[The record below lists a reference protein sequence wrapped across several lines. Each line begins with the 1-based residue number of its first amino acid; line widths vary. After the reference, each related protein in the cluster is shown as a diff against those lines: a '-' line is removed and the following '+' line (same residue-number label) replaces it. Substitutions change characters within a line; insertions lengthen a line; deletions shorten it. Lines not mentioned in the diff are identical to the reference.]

1 MQVINTMSQST
12 NKRSLVTDVNPR
24 SPISEAYRI
33 ARTNV
38 DFSMVDEQLTTLMV
52 TSAGP
57 GEGKTTTV
65 ANLAITYAQ
74 TGKKVVVIDAD
85 MRKPTMHHCF
95 SLSNRIGLSNILTS
109 QLKLDE
115 GIKET
120 HIPGLFVIPSGTI
133 PPNPSE
139 ILGSKRMEVL
149 LGELKS
155 KFDLILFDTPP
166 SLVVAD
172 AQITASLCDGV
183 ILVIDSG
190 KVKRDHAM
198 KMKMSFELVNAKI
211 LGTILNNKD
220 RNDAESYYY
229 YYYYY
234 GNRE

>member
-1 MQVINTMSQST
+1 MSQST
-12 NKRSLVTDVNPR
+12 NKRNLITDVNPR

-38 DFSMVDEQLTTLMV
+38 DFSMIDSELSTLMV

-74 TGKKVVVIDAD
+74 TGKKVIVLDAD

-95 SLSNRIGLSNILTS
+95 ALSNRVGLSNILS
-109 QLKLDE
+109 GQVKLED

-133 PPNPSE
+133 PPNPTE
-139 ILGSKRMEVL
+139 ILGSKRMEAL
-149 LGELKS
+149 LDELKS
-155 KFDLILFDTPP
+155 KFDLVLFDTPP
-166 SLVVAD
+166 ALVVAD
-172 AQITASLCDGV
+172 AQITSSLCDGV
-183 ILVIDSG
+183 VLVIDSG
-190 KVKRDHAM
+190 KVKREHAI
-198 KMKMSFELVNAKI
+198 KMKTNFELVNAKV
-211 LGTILNNKD
+211 LGVVLNNKD
-220 RNDAESYYY
+220 RHDAESYYY

>member
-1 MQVINTMSQST
+1 MAQST
-12 NKRSLVTDVNPR
+12 NKRNLITDVNPR

-33 ARTNV
+33 LRTNV
-38 DFSMVDEQLTTLMV
+38 DFSMIDNELRSLMV

-95 SLSNRIGLSNILTS
+95 SISNRVGLSNILTG
-109 QLKLDE
+109 QVKLEEGLKE
-115 GIKET
+115 S
-120 HIPGLFVIPSGTI
+120 HINGLFVIPSGTI

-139 ILGSKRMEVL
+139 ILGSKRMEAL
-149 LGELKS
+149 LDELKE
-155 KFDLILFDTPP
+155 KYDLIIFDTPP
-166 SLVVAD
+166 ALVVAD

-183 ILVIDSG
+183 VLVIDSG
-190 KVKRDHAM
+190 KVKREHAL
-198 KMKMSFELVNAKI
+198 KMKANFDLLNAKV
-211 LGTILNNKD
+211 LGVVLNNKD
-220 RNDAESYYY
+220 RHDAESYYY

-234 GNRE
+234 GNRD

>member
-1 MQVINTMSQST
+1 MAQST
-12 NKRSLVTDVNPR
+12 NKRNLITDVNPR

-33 ARTNV
+33 LRTNV
-38 DFSMVDEQLTTLMV
+38 DFSMIDNELRSLMV

-95 SLSNRIGLSNILTS
+95 SISNRVGLSNILTG
-109 QLKLDE
+109 QVKLEEGLKE
-115 GIKET
+115 S
-120 HIPGLFVIPSGTI
+120 HINGLFVIPSGTI

-139 ILGSKRMEVL
+139 ILGSKRMEAL
-149 LGELKS
+149 LDELKE
-155 KFDLILFDTPP
+155 KYDLIIFDTPP
-166 SLVVAD
+166 ALVVAD

-190 KVKRDHAM
+190 KVKREHAL
-198 KMKMSFELVNAKI
+198 KMKANFDLLNAKV
-211 LGTILNNKD
+211 LGVVLNNKD
-220 RNDAESYYY
+220 RHDAESYYY

-234 GNRE
+234 GNRD